1 MAEVLTIGEPM
12 GLFVAQEAKPL
23 KDVQTFTRLVCG
35 AEVNFSIGLSRL
47 GHTVSYVSR
56 VGSDPIGQHIRDFLR
71 ENGIEDSYVQIDR
84 EHLTGMQFKEMA
96 PEGTDPLVV
105 NYRRHTAFSHFAPE
119 DLRGID
125 WQGVKHVHV
134 TGIPAALSD
143 SCCASV
149 EALMDAAHAHEAT
162 VSFDPN
168 LRPAL
173 WPSHK
178 VMVRTLN
185 RLAAKADLIPP
196 GLGEGKIVRTLNRL
210 AGKADLI
217 LPGLG
222 EGKILTGLEK
232 PEQIADFYLARG
244 AKAVVIKLGG
254 SKGAYGKER
263 EGKEFIAPSFRVE
276 HVVDTVGAGDGFAV
290 GTVSAL
296 LEGRTLEEAALR
308 GAAIGA
314 LAIMSAGDNEGLPN
328 RTELQHFMEAV

>member
-185 RLAAKADLIPP
+185 RLAAKADLI
-196 GLGEGKIVRTLNRL
+196 
-210 AGKADLI
+210 

-222 EGKILTGLEK
+222 EGKILTGREK

-314 LAIMSAGDNEGLPN
+314 LAVMSAGDNEGLPN

>member
-56 VGSDPIGQHIRDFLR
+56 VGSDPIGQHIRDFLK

-185 RLAAKADLIPP
+185 RLA
-196 GLGEGKIVRTLNRL
+196 
-210 AGKADLI
+210 GKADLI

-296 LEGRTLEEAALR
+296 LEGRMLEEAALR

>member
-23 KDVQTFTRLVCG
+23 KDVQHFTRLVCG

-56 VGSDPIGQHIRDFLR
+56 VGSDPIGQHVRDFLQ
-71 ENGIEDSYVQIDR
+71 ENGIEDRYVQIDQ

-96 PEGTDPLVV
+96 AEGTDPLVV
-105 NYRRHTAFSHFAPE
+105 NYRRHTAFSYFTSE
-119 DLRGID
+119 DLQGID

-143 SCCASV
+143 SCCVAV
-149 EALMDAAHAHEAT
+149 EALMDAAHAHDT
-162 VSFDPN
+162 MVSFDPN

-173 WPSHK
+173 WSSPM
-178 VMVRTLN
+178 VMVKTLN
-185 RLAAKADLIPP
+185 RLA
-196 GLGEGKIVRTLNRL
+196 E
-210 AGKADLI
+210 KADLI

-254 SKGAYGKER
+254 SKGAYGKEQ

-290 GTVSAL
+290 GTISAL

>member
-149 EALMDAAHAHEAT
+149 EALMDAAHAHGAT

-185 RLAAKADLIPP
+185 CLAA
-196 GLGEGKIVRTLNRL
+196 
-210 AGKADLI
+210 KADLI

-254 SKGAYGKER
+254 SKGAYGKEW

>member
-56 VGSDPIGQHIRDFLR
+56 VGSDPIGQHIRDFLK

-185 RLAAKADLIPP
+185 RLAAKADLI
-196 GLGEGKIVRTLNRL
+196 
-210 AGKADLI
+210 

-263 EGKEFIAPSFRVE
+263 EGKEFIAPSFRVD

>member
-56 VGSDPIGQHIRDFLR
+56 VGSDPIGQHIRDFLK

-149 EALMDAAHAHEAT
+149 EALMDAAHAHGAT

-185 RLAAKADLIPP
+185 RLAA
-196 GLGEGKIVRTLNRL
+196 
-210 AGKADLI
+210 KADLI

>member
-56 VGSDPIGQHIRDFLR
+56 VGSDPIGQHIRDFLK

-149 EALMDAAHAHEAT
+149 EALMDAAHAHGAT

-185 RLAAKADLIPP
+185 RLAA
-196 GLGEGKIVRTLNRL
+196 
-210 AGKADLI
+210 KADLI

-296 LEGRTLEEAALR
+296 LEGRTLENGGSIER
-308 GAAIGA
+308 HG
-314 LAIMSAGDNEGLPN
+314 
-328 RTELQHFMEAV
+328 

>member
-23 KDVQTFTRLVCG
+23 KDVQHFTRLVCG

-56 VGSDPIGQHIRDFLR
+56 VGSDPIGHHIRDFLQ
-71 ENGIEDSYVQIDR
+71 ENGIDDRYVQIDQ

-96 PEGTDPLVV
+96 AEGTDPLVV
-105 NYRRHTAFSHFAPE
+105 NYRRHTAFSYFAPE
-119 DLRGID
+119 DLQGID

-134 TGIPAALSD
+134 TGIPAALSV
-143 SCCASV
+143 SCCAAV
-149 EALMDAAHAHEAT
+149 EALMDEAHAHQAM

-173 WPSHK
+173 WPSQK

-185 RLAAKADLIPP
+185 RLA
-196 GLGEGKIVRTLNRL
+196 T
-210 AGKADLI
+210 KADLI

-222 EGKILTGLEK
+222 EGKILTGMEK

-254 SKGAYGKER
+254 SKGAYGKEQG
-263 EGKEFIAPSFRVE
+263 GKEFIAPSFRVE

>member
-56 VGSDPIGQHIRDFLR
+56 VGSDPIGQHIRDFLK

-149 EALMDAAHAHEAT
+149 EALMDAAHAHGAT

-178 VMVRTLN
+178 VM
-185 RLAAKADLIPP
+185 
-196 GLGEGKIVRTLNRL
+196 VRTLNRL

>member
-56 VGSDPIGQHIRDFLR
+56 VGSDPIGQHIRDFLK

-185 RLAAKADLIPP
+185 RLAAK
-196 GLGEGKIVRTLNRL
+196 T
-210 AGKADLI
+210 DLI

>member
-23 KDVQTFTRLVCG
+23 KDVQHFTRLVCG

-56 VGSDPIGQHIRDFLR
+56 VGSDPIGQHIRDFLK

-185 RLAAKADLIPP
+185 RLAA
-196 GLGEGKIVRTLNRL
+196 
-210 AGKADLI
+210 KADLI

>member
-56 VGSDPIGQHIRDFLR
+56 VGSDPIGQHIRDFLK

-185 RLAAKADLIPP
+185 RLAAKADLI
-196 GLGEGKIVRTLNRL
+196 
-210 AGKADLI
+210 

-222 EGKILTGLEK
+222 EGKILTGMEK

>member
-56 VGSDPIGQHIRDFLR
+56 VGSDPIGQHIRDFLK

-149 EALMDAAHAHEAT
+149 EALMDAAHAHGAT

-185 RLAAKADLIPP
+185 CLAA
-196 GLGEGKIVRTLNRL
+196 
-210 AGKADLI
+210 KADLI

-254 SKGAYGKER
+254 SKGAYGKEW

>member
-185 RLAAKADLIPP
+185 RLAAKADLI
-196 GLGEGKIVRTLNRL
+196 
-210 AGKADLI
+210 

-314 LAIMSAGDNEGLPN
+314 LAIMSAGDNDGLPN

>member
-56 VGSDPIGQHIRDFLR
+56 VGSDPIGQHIRDFLK

-105 NYRRHTAFSHFAPE
+105 NYRRHTAFSHFAPD

-185 RLAAKADLIPP
+185 RLAA
-196 GLGEGKIVRTLNRL
+196 
-210 AGKADLI
+210 KADLI

>member
-12 GLFVAQEAKPL
+12 GLFVAEEAKPL

-56 VGSDPIGQHIRDFLR
+56 VGSDPIGQHIRDFLQ
-71 ENGIEDSYVQIDR
+71 ENGIEAGYVQVDR
-84 EHLTGMQFKEMA
+84 EHLTGMQFKEKA
-96 PEGTDPLVV
+96 PEGVDPLVV
-105 NYRRHTAFSHFAPE
+105 NYRRHTAFSYFTPE
-119 DLRGID
+119 DLQSID
-125 WQGVKHVHV
+125 WQGVRHVHV
-134 TGIPAALSD
+134 TGIPAALSA
-143 SCCASV
+143 SCCAAV
-149 EALMDAAHAHEAT
+149 EKLMDEAHAHQAM

-185 RLAAKADLIPP
+185 RLAAKADL
-196 GLGEGKIVRTLNRL
+196 V
-210 AGKADLI
+210 

-222 EGKILTGLEK
+222 EGKILTGMEK
-232 PEQIADFYLARG
+232 PEQVADFYLDRG

-263 EGKEFIAPSFRVE
+263 NGKEFIAPSFRVE

>member
-56 VGSDPIGQHIRDFLR
+56 VGSDPIGQHIRDFLK

-149 EALMDAAHAHEAT
+149 EALMDAAHAHGAT

-185 RLAAKADLIPP
+185 RLAAKADLI
-196 GLGEGKIVRTLNRL
+196 
-210 AGKADLI
+210 

-232 PEQIADFYLARG
+232 PEQIANFYLARG

-296 LEGRTLEEAALR
+296 LEGRTLEDAALR

>member
-185 RLAAKADLIPP
+185 RLAAKADLI
-196 GLGEGKIVRTLNRL
+196 
-210 AGKADLI
+210 

>member
-35 AEVNFSIGLSRL
+35 AEVNFSIWLSRL

-56 VGSDPIGQHIRDFLR
+56 VGSDPIGQHIRDFLK

-162 VSFDPN
+162 VYFDPN

-185 RLAAKADLIPP
+185 RLAA
-196 GLGEGKIVRTLNRL
+196 
-210 AGKADLI
+210 KADLI

>member
-56 VGSDPIGQHIRDFLR
+56 VGSDPIGQHIRDFLK

-105 NYRRHTAFSHFAPE
+105 NYRRHTAFSNFAPE

-185 RLAAKADLIPP
+185 RLAA
-196 GLGEGKIVRTLNRL
+196 
-210 AGKADLI
+210 KADLI

>member
-56 VGSDPIGQHIRDFLR
+56 VGSDPIGQHIRDFLK

-185 RLAAKADLIPP
+185 RLAAKADLI
-196 GLGEGKIVRTLNRL
+196 
-210 AGKADLI
+210 

-254 SKGAYGKER
+254 SRGAYGKER